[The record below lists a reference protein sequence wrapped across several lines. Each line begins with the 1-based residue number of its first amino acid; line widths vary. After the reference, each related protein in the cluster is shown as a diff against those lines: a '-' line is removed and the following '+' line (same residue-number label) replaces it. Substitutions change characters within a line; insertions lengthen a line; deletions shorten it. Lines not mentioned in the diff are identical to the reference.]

1 MNVIFCCFWPDDR
14 PFSYSAN
21 QRRRCGGRH
30 GDVRVI
36 GQTTRSRGTGDGKGT
51 NNNNASETP
60 QNAQYTR
67 GVAAQQVNISGYLHT
82 CMLYSR
88 LVENNP
94 QLSVGMGIPIGIP
107 MGVGLGIEIPS
118 PRQPWKSPLHASP
131 PSRKV
136 FCKQSSK
143 LHT

>member
-1 MNVIFCCFWPDDR
+1 MQLLNEVGLNLTKSVPKYAVFIHRIFASFVQCILSVNVIFCCFWPNDR

-51 NNNNASETP
+51 NNNNAETP

-67 GVAAQQVNISGYLHT
+67 GVTVQQVNISGYLHT
-82 CMLYSR
+82 
-88 LVENNP
+88 
-94 QLSVGMGIPIGIP
+94 
-107 MGVGLGIEIPS
+107 
-118 PRQPWKSPLHASP
+118 
-131 PSRKV
+131 
-136 FCKQSSK
+136 
-143 LHT
+143 HTHTPV